1 MNSLSWLLYFAG
13 IAGPLSSALNQLA
26 VIMLLGFA
34 AAVVAGLITYAS
46 TSTSSYDDEDDR
58 KTKAQIRGVVN
69 KYAKI
74 LPKWLALPLICM
86 VVSSV
91 IPPKET
97 LYLIAASE
105 VGEQVVTSPTMT
117 KAIDALNRLLDGV
130 AVKKPA
136 QNTPAT

>member
-13 IAGPLSSALNQLA
+13 IAGPLSNALTNLA
-26 VIMLLGFA
+26 ILGF
-34 AAVVAGLITYAS
+34 VVIVIATIAGATLYGFAS
-46 TSTSSYDDEDDR
+46 ERSRYDSED
-58 KTKAQIRGVVN
+58 TKAAKDGV
-69 KYAKI
+69 KASLRKALKQ
-74 LPKWLALPLICM
+74 LPRWVVLPVIFSI
-86 VVSSV
+86 VGAA

-105 VGEQVVTSPTMT
+105 VGETVVTSPTMT

-136 QNTPAT
+136 AP